1 MLIEHDILKVVAGHL
16 SEQPFLFSDGKPAP
30 PELADNPE
38 GSLVKIFSKTLCL
51 EIASDLNR
59 LDKELDKHL
68 ENAAE
73 LGIKVNLRRRKDM
86 LIKLFNLLLA
96 IRPITYGELNA
107 KIAFKGEQLEKLLEL
122 EQQCIE
128 LGIADCESDSDG
140 VSVFSLMATITDILC
155 DDRLAFKLSSPS
167 ENNDPSDPNG
177 LEIIGVTW
185 LSECRPR
192 DIDENQAIRR
202 CRVCGCC
209 DYQACM
215 TEDGPC
221 HWVEPDLCS
230 GCAGKE
236 GDR

>member
-1 MLIEHDILKVVAGHL
+1 MLVEHDILKVVAGHF
-16 SEQPFLFSDGKPAP
+16 SEQPFLFPDGKPAP

-51 EIASDLNR
+51 EIANDLNR
-59 LDKELDKHL
+59 LDKDLDKHM

-107 KIAFKGEQLEKLLEL
+107 KIAFEGEQLDKLLEL

-128 LGIADCESDSDG
+128 LGLADCNGNGDG
-140 VSVFSLMATITDILC
+140 VSVFSLMATITDVLC
-155 DDRLAFKLSSPS
+155 DDRLAFKLPAPS
-167 ENNDPSDPNG
+167 EFEDPTD
-177 LEIIGVTW
+177 LDDRQILGVTW
-185 LSECRPR
+185 LSECRPNE
-192 DIDENQAIRR
+192 IDGSPSPKS
-202 CRVCGCC
+202 CRVCGCT
-209 DYQACM
+209 DSQACM
-215 TEDGPC
+215 TDDGPC

-236 GDR
+236 GGQ